1 MGRLAT
7 VKSVALAKNRTS
19 KGEATIRSFLYGK
32 CDFKR
37 NALEADFEFLNSIK
51 SGNES
56 VYLKA
61 IRKNILRRDW
71 YLILIDAERYEFNV
85 FNFKANQ
92 FSPSAFKSCPSNPDE
107 YFEIKIKRE
116 DGEFTD
122 VNSGINFN
130 NIVPPITVG
139 FAKIPDE
146 EKPTYDKD
154 MDRNS
159 DPEKHKKIYG
169 KYHAEAMNKK
179 ASPVRIIKEASVEPT
194 LSTEDGTDN
203 ILSILGLNKNSAKAK
218 EQNETEKRYSLAE
231 EVDDV
236 VEDAQEQL
244 QKEKEVV
251 LDEKQREIYDL
262 IANTNDNI
270 FIQGRAGTGKSE
282 IINHLQKNT
291 NKSILCTAFT
301 GIAAEKINGT
311 TINSLFK
318 IGPAP
323 FYDPKR
329 YDMVADDSP
338 VRFADTIIIDEVSM
352 LRPDML
358 DTIDRLCK
366 IARNNGKP
374 FGGIQMVFVG
384 DLYQLPPIIKFED
397 CIDAKTKKKIKK
409 EEFEDEMY
417 RRYGPKYASEGK
429 YKHYFFFDSEAYKKA
444 DFKFEKLTKVYRQVD
459 AQMLENLDNI
469 SKEQNLDEAIDYFNS
484 CVVDN
489 PEEYEQ
495 KDITILS
502 PWKPPVD
509 EINEK
514 RLEELEGEEKKFPA
528 TNHWNSDG
536 EEDELPSEKELRLKV
551 GAYVIFCK
559 NDSGQS
565 GRYVNGTKGKIVDFY
580 KDEEGEKI
588 KVEVLSK
595 DNKYYGESILIE
607 RARWDKLIYTKNP
620 ETGKLE
626 LINDGKHY
634 FIQFPL
640 KLAYAMTIHKSQ
652 GQTLDEAFIK
662 IARGSVWDHGQLYV
676 ALSRVKELKGIHLD
690 RELTENDVHCDVR
703 VKKFLKDTDE
713 IDTAEEEYD
722 YQTDMDDETETD
734 ESYNLTNNVAMY
746 QYCDENYGK
755 AKNRIERWSRNP
767 SQINHQIIWAFFKAE
782 EDNKYVTK
790 SKMRELFMQKGFTE
804 HQFYNNFGSMCT
816 DRGNS
821 HGKIF
826 EDDGN
831 RVRIWSYVKNELLNY
846 KEFFYKGHKVD
857 ELENTDN
864 SETSKFENGDIS
876 EKYNTELEEVKSKL
890 ASKESEI
897 EKLKQEIMLLK
908 QQGFGED
915 KDRKRQGELHKEIEK
930 IFNQFNLSI
939 YLKGIPRSERLKELH
954 KKYIQTKDQTV
965 SKQINEMYEIMGVDM
980 DLYSRAECISN
991 ESYREKAKRL
1001 IEEFYNISK
1010 RNVDKGK
1017 SRI

>member
-1 MGRLAT
+1 MADNIVMRNGSLVKKKVDRSKLKEMERELAT
-7 VKSVALAKNRTS
+7 VKSAALAKERTS
-19 KGEATIRSFLYGK
+19 KGESSIITFLHNKFGVASDAKTSDIVIGNPVK
-32 CDFKR
+32 CEGGEAYIKSVRKSLLKR
-37 NALEADFEFLNSIK
+37 N
-51 SGNES
+51 
-56 VYLKA
+56 
-61 IRKNILRRDW
+61 W
-71 YLILIDAERYEFNV
+71 WLILIDTHKYKFHV
-85 FNFKANQ
+85 FSFEKNQ
-92 FSPSAFKSCPSNPDE
+92 FSPWSFKPSFSNSLE
-107 YFEIKIKRE
+107 CSEIKIKYGDE
-116 DGEFTD
+116 NFTD
-122 VNSGINFN
+122 VYKEISLKDAASSYKAVNFAEIAEEDKPYYYEDVDDYN
-130 NIVPPITVG
+130 AEKNR
-139 FAKIPDE
+139 KISTRIYNRKPKCPVKIIKAANTESPMDE
-146 EKPTYDKD
+146 EEGLE
-154 MDRNS
+154 R
-159 DPEKHKKIYG
+159 
-169 KYHAEAMNKK
+169 
-179 ASPVRIIKEASVEPT
+179 
-194 LSTEDGTDN
+194 
-203 ILSILGLNKNSAKAK
+203 ILSALGHKNKPVKVA
-218 EQNETEKRYSLAE
+218 EQDTEKKQENIEMQHPIKGNKENKITLQDL
-231 EVDDV
+231 DDR
-236 VEDAQEQL
+236 
-244 QKEKEVV
+244 
-251 LDEKQREIYDL
+251 QREIYNLLVDTD
-262 IANTNDNI
+262 TNV
-270 FIQGRAGTGKSE
+270 FIQGSAGTGKSE
-282 IINHLQKNT
+282 IIKLVQERSGKAV
-291 NKSILCTAFT
+291 LCMAFT
-301 GIAAEKINGT
+301 GIAAEKIGGT

-318 IGPAP
+318 IAPAS
-323 FYDPKR
+323 FYYPER
-329 YDMVADDSP
+329 YHLVDKDSP
-338 VRFADTIIIDEVSM
+338 LRSADMIIIDEVSM

-397 CIDAKTKKKIKK
+397 CIDAKTKEKIKK
-409 EEFEDEMY
+409 EKFEDEMY
-417 RRYGPKYASEGK
+417 RRYGPKYAIEGK

-459 AQMLENLDNI
+459 AQMLENLENI
-469 SKEQNLDEAIDYFNS
+469 CKVKDLDKALEYFNT

-528 TNHWNSDG
+528 TNNWNSDG
-536 EEDELPSEKELRLKV
+536 EKDELPAEEELHLKV

-607 RARWDKLIYTKNP
+607 KARWDKLIYTKNP

-790 SKMRELFMQKGFTE
+790 SKMCELFMQKGFTE
-804 HQFYNNFGSMCT
+804 HQFYINFGSMCT
-816 DRGNS
+816 DRGKS

-890 ASKESEI
+890 SSKESEI

-954 KKYIQTKDQTV
+954 KKYIYTNQRSDCFETNK
-965 SKQINEMYEIMGVDM
+965 
-980 DLYSRAECISN
+980 
-991 ESYREKAKRL
+991 
-1001 IEEFYNISK
+1001 
-1010 RNVDKGK
+1010 
-1017 SRI
+1017 